1 VIKVLESGHL
11 GGGTQSV
18 MSGQDRY
25 QFAQDAQHN
34 KLSSLESMEENSSG
48 GTSSNPLSHW
58 INSPSCCHYAGATI
72 SNQTPSKKSSL
83 NFFKP
88 GKLRSVNWFE
98 VLFQVVK

>member
-34 KLSSLESMEENSSG
+34 KLSSLDQWKRTAVVG
-48 GTSSNPLSHW
+48 L
-58 INSPSCCHYAGATI
+58 AGNVAI
-72 SNQTPSKKSSL
+72 LDVVHS
-83 NFFKP
+83 
-88 GKLRSVNWFE
+88 WF
-98 VLFQVVK
+98 